1 MHAYF
6 IALLIEFLGERG
18 FQSSELFHETG
29 LSEESIKLPGGLPAD
44 QLDSLFARAIEL
56 VGDPQLG
63 LTLGGRINIISQG
76 IFGYALM
83 SSATSHDSIKLLIRY
98 SRALVPSLRLS
109 FGITDGRAWIRAEGE
124 NIPRALAR
132 FYIELVFAAIVYNGH
147 ILLAHG
153 KPNTVKVNL
162 DYWPEGDV
170 SVWHSTFGSDVNFD
184 AIDCSLSFAEAS
196 LATPI
201 TTANPIAGDIFR
213 RECDR
218 LISRSQFG
226 GSVHERVQ
234 QCLLQS
240 GSEFSVAEVVA
251 RKLNMSEST
260 LQRRLKQEG
269 WRFQQLL
276 DEVRHTLAREYLEAT
291 NLPVA
296 EISLLLGFSD
306 APNFRRSF
314 RRWSGT
320 TPQGFRDRVR
330 CV

>member
-6 IALLIEFLGERG
+6 IALLIELLAERG
-18 FQSSELFHETG
+18 FRSDELFRDTG
-29 LSEESIKLPGGLPAD
+29 LSDVSIKVPGGLPAD
-44 QLDSLFARAIEL
+44 QLDRLFTRAIDL
-56 VGDPQLG
+56 LGDPHIG
-63 LTLGGRINIISQG
+63 LLLGGRVNIISQG

-98 SRALVPSLRLS
+98 SRALVPSLRLG
-109 FGITDGRAWIRAEGE
+109 FGITDGRAWIRAEGDH
-124 NIPRALAR
+124 IPRALAR
-132 FYIELVFAAIVYNGH
+132 FYIELVFSAIVFNGH
-147 ILLAHG
+147 ILLAHD
-153 KPNTVKVNL
+153 KANTVRVSLNYL
-162 DYWPEGDV
+162 PEGDIGI
-170 SVWHSTFGSDVNFD
+170 WHSTFGSDVNFD
-184 AIDCSLSFAEAS
+184 AIDCSLSFAESRLDA
-196 LATPI
+196 PI

-218 LISRSQFG
+218 LLSRGKFG

-240 GSEFSVAEVVA
+240 GSEFPVAEVVA

-276 DEVRHTLAREYLEAT
+276 DEVRHTLAREYLEGT

-320 TPQGFRDRVR
+320 TPQAFRDRFTSV
-330 CV
+330 